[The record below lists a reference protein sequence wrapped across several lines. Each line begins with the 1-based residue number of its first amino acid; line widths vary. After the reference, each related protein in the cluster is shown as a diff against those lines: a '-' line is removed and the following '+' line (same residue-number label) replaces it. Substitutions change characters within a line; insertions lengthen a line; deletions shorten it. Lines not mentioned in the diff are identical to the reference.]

1 MDTSWK
7 WIGDFQLG
15 QFGVFTVWERYDENF
30 RRRYLITVGRTHPGA
45 DEGRLGPR
53 WRVIQEFRAKFPDA
67 TFCWI
72 DCDYERAIYSTW

>member
-30 RRRYLITVGRTHPGA
+30 RWRYLITAGRTHPGA
-45 DEGRLGPR
+45 EEGQRGPR
-53 WRVIQEFRAKFPDA
+53 WRVLQEFRAKFPNA
-67 TFCWI
+67 TFCWLA
-72 DCDYERAIYSTW
+72 CDYERALHSVW